1 MLDKREGLKLDG
13 YEVAIE
19 FIYIHKA
26 IQAIKSL
33 ITLLDM

>member
-19 FIYIHKA
+19 FAYIHKA
-26 IQAIKSL
+26 IQVL
-33 ITLLDM
+33 IPK